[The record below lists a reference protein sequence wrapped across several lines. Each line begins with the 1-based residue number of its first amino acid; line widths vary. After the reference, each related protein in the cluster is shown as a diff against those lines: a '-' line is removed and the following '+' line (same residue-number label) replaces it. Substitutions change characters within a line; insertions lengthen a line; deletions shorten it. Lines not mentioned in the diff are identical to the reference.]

1 MKSVGI
7 GLVVALASTMWC
19 LADPLPMDTPVPI
32 NGVEAVCTGIGSG
45 KDDPRWTEYPVRV
58 EFSNGAAQYLAGVH
72 VELAGGHGAIA
83 SLDCDGSWVL
93 FRLPSGTYKVTAEL
107 TGQPAAGPHAA
118 TFTTSGSPPQ
128 KRVEVQF
135 PRIAAN
141 Q

>member
-7 GLVVALASTMWC
+7 GLVAALASTTWC
-19 LADPLPMDTPVPI
+19 LADPLPMDTPVPV
-32 NGVEAVCTGIGSG
+32 NGIEAVCTGIGSG
-45 KDDPRWTEYPVRV
+45 KDDPRWMEYPVRV

-72 VELAGGHGAIA
+72 LELASGRGAIA

-107 TGQPAAGPHAA
+107 TGQPAAGPHSA
-118 TFTTSGSPPQ
+118 TFTTSGNPPQ